1 MSKRKTTMVEGVE
14 CYEGTQRPIW
24 MHRFSIVAERDAG
37 KRVPLSENGIVLRM
51 LDSIQELEEQSRPG
65 EDDNAPGKD
74 MAAFNALTA
83 AAVLVKQI
91 AGWALDHQRGLA
103 EKGLKFVPNAPT
115 QGKRSPAY
123 LESKAAVDTHEHERL
138 GSLRNELSI
147 AQQRRFVINI
157 LGAMDF
163 GLGLPNDFVEALEAL
178 EFGETLPLV
187 EPIHTRKRTGLTAYR
202 AKLTAI
208 AFVEYQSKKGVKK
221 HQSMD
226 EVARE
231 FGQSADAVKDWPVD
245 LREVLGNSE
254 VERILTEARGS
265 GAQYLEERRNLSDGP
280 DWCEYFEGHYGRPAM
295 LRAAARF
302 KARSKKGRKSSKVR

>member
-1 MSKRKTTMVEGVE
+1 MSKRKTTIVEGVE
-14 CYEGTQRPIW
+14 CYEGTQRPIC
-24 MHRFSIVAERDAG
+24 MSRFSIVAERDAG
-37 KRVPLSENGIVLRM
+37 KRVPLSENSIVLRM

-74 MAAFNALTA
+74 MAAFKALSE
-83 AAVLVKQI
+83 AAVLVNQI

-103 EKGLKFVPNAPT
+103 EKGLKFVPSVPT
-115 QGKRSPAY
+115 DAKSSAAY

-138 GSLRNELSI
+138 GSLRNDLSI

-157 LGAMDF
+157 LRAMDL
-163 GLGLPNDFVEALEAL
+163 GLGLPYDFVEALEAL
-178 EFGETLPLV
+178 EFGETLPFV
-187 EPIHTRKRTGLTAYR
+187 EPIHTSKRTGLTTYR

-231 FGQSADAVKDWPVD
+231 FGQSRDAVKDWPVD

-254 VERILTEARGS
+254 VDHILTHARIC
-265 GAQYLEERRNLSDGP
+265 GAQYLEERRNLSNEDS
-280 DWCEYFEGHYGRPAM
+280 WCEYFEQHYGRPAM
-295 LRAAARF
+295 LRAAAQF
-302 KARSKKGRKSSKVR
+302 KARSKKTRKSSKVR